1 MTATFELPG
10 LNKENVTIDVHNNLL
25 TVSGE
30 SKFESDS
37 NENGY
42 LLRERRF
49 GRFSRSVPVPEG
61 IKVCRFSP
69 IRALRSMD

>member
-10 LNKENVTIDVHNNLL
+10 MSKENVTIEVHSHSL
-25 TVSGE
+25 TASGE
-30 SKFESDS
+30 SKFESDR

-49 GRFSRSVPVPEG
+49 GHFSRSVPVPEG
-61 IKVCRFSP
+61 VEVCGFRPSY
-69 IRALRSMD
+69 ILSYG